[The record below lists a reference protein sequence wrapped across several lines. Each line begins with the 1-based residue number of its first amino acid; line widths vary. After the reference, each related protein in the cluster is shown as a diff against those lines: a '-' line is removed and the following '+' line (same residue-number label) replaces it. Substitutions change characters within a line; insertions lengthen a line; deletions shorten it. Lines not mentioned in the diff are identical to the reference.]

1 MVSPDSGA
9 VMCIWLAFIY
19 MPWFGSGMQDS
30 NLLSYKRQIYSLMCI
45 SRCTDSRYVR
55 AVAFIYP
62 RDSVVPRL
70 RGFGNTSCAPGL
82 FVAAVIPPIGDAAL
96 FYVIRPPRGRS

>member
-1 MVSPDSGA
+1 
-9 VMCIWLAFIY
+9 
-19 MPWFGSGMQDS
+19 MQDS
-30 NLLSYKRQIYSLMCI
+30 NLLIYKRQIYSLMCI

>member
-9 VMCIWLAFIY
+9 CLSCVPIY
-19 MPWFGSGMQDS
+19 ALWSGMQDS

-45 SRCTDSRYVR
+45 TRCTDSRYMR

-70 RGFGNTSCAPGL
+70 RGFGNASRP
-82 FVAAVIPPIGDAAL
+82 AL
-96 FYVIRPPRGRS
+96 RGCLWQQ